1 MRRILLATLVAAV
14 LVIVAVG
21 WLLVRGDLTESVR
34 SRLVREATQSLGRD
48 VTVLR
53 LGGDPVRGIVL
64 EGVRVANP
72 DQPPRGS
79 FFEAPR
85 VVVRFDI
92 GRLTRDLFTGRGIA
106 QSVIAIEVDRPFLV
120 LSRDVKGRWNYSDLF
135 ERDDAAAEVPSFRGA
150 VRVRE
155 GTLVFSDALAIQS
168 PFGAHF
174 ERITGLIDFSDAP
187 RVRISADA
195 INTDGD
201 TPALLRAAGVAT
213 IGEGTFDLDV
223 TTRGASS
230 EFWGPYL
237 LKLPWLAWRGGTFD
251 GTIHLLASH
260 WIDRIALDYQ
270 GRLLL
275 RAARAELLPQRTT
288 LSEINGP
295 LLVDNTGVSTEGLR
309 MAVGSASPRGPIS
322 PIWVRG
328 TITHVAGAH
337 FDLAVR
343 SPALNLATL
352 QRLVFPRAAVRLEG
366 QANGDARIVGSLVS
380 PRIEGRIDAAYGRLN
395 REGFT
400 NASGDFSY
408 YGGLL
413 IFDRMSLAAGSGQM
427 AGHFRLDPGD
437 RTFFALAQMR
447 NLDTRILPGFGL
459 VLDPSLRGYA
469 TGALATAGTRAGTVA
484 QGRIQMGR
492 GVALGMGFD
501 RLETLFDYARGRVEI
516 DRLYA
521 QSGSSTMHA
530 YGVIGRTGTLAMK
543 VAADE
548 VSLRTVS
555 ERFRLKGALS
565 GRADFV
571 GELRG
576 TTRAPV
582 LSADMAVRNGT
593 LGPFPFDRA
602 FGRVHVTPTGVST
615 PGLRLR
621 DGPGIYELAGSI
633 AWTGRGAFDLR
644 LTADRLPAQRWL
656 DIADVPLD
664 LQGTIRGDLHLTGPL
679 NQPYASGTVEL
690 HDGRIEGQRV
700 DRARAEF
707 RWTGTHLLLDRAEAS
722 VNASTIQAQGSVS
735 REGALRISFAAQGFH
750 LRDIGALRTEVVDV
764 DGMVDLT
771 GTIGATLRAPAVD
784 AAIASTSLVVNGQR
798 FDRAS
803 GRVQLQGSRL
813 TFNPL
818 ELHQGGGTFALRG
831 SVQLNRNPAADL
843 RITATGAEMSGLL
856 SLFRVRPPVPLSG
869 TLDGEFSVSGPLST
883 PRVTVNA
890 SLQDGKLGDHTIR
903 DAVVEATYADQAVTL
918 RRLVVHPQQGE
929 LVGAG
934 RIDLE
939 GESEVELAGTGLNLD
954 LLRPLLR
961 VQRPLAGA
969 LDFTLQLSGR
979 LAEPLVGLSATVT
992 DGTIGSASFDRL
1004 ILQAFY
1010 RDGQFQISPAVLQEG
1025 QQKARLEGNVPFNP
1039 ARFRFDE
1046 TRPMDLRLS
1055 LVDADLSVL
1064 GLLTDAVQ
1072 EAKGPLAGEVRITGT
1087 VSQPRMEGSISTSDA
1102 SIKVRRVE
1110 PALTGLAA
1118 TVTFDANEVR
1128 IGQFTARMGEGTVS
1142 GAGALGIRN
1151 FRPDRLALQ
1160 LTADGARLKYDPHFA
1175 GRIDGSLRIEG
1186 TATRPLVG
1194 GSLVVS
1200 QGDMFVGAPR
1210 GPGVTATAGLNPT
1223 LDVDLRAGEQLWV
1236 NVGDLRFEVH
1246 GAVHAGG
1253 TWRDPKLSGEVEA
1266 ARGNFTAFD
1275 TTFTLTEGR
1284 ATFSEARGLT
1294 PFVDAT
1300 AETRVRTQVTRTV
1313 QTPAGSLPETRTET
1327 VTIFVHVQGTPD
1339 NLTAEYSSDPT
1350 LPQNEILA
1358 LLAGQAR
1365 LVQVLRGQPIEEAL
1379 RAELSEALFGP
1390 IGRQVA
1396 KALGLEEFQIEYD
1409 LFSAS
1414 TVRPLRLRIGK
1425 LLISNLYVTMTSE
1438 FGEVPRHVWSLE
1450 YRFTPNTQVSFSIDN
1465 ESQLNLFYVVTYRF

>member
-21 WLLVRGDLTESVR
+21 WLLVRGDLAESVR
-34 SRLVREATQSLGRD
+34 SRVVHEATRSLGRD

-53 LGGDPVRGIVL
+53 IGGDPVRGVVL

-72 DQPPRGS
+72 DQLPRGS

-85 VVVRFDI
+85 IVVRFDV
-92 GRLTRDLFTGRGIA
+92 GRLTRDLLTGRGIA
-106 QSVIAIEVDRPFLV
+106 QSVITIELDRPFLV
-120 LSRDVKGRWNYSDLF
+120 LSRDVKGRWNYADLF
-135 ERDDAAAEVPSFRGA
+135 ARDDAAAEVPSFQGM

-168 PFGAHF
+168 PFGSHF
-174 ERITGLIDFSDAP
+174 ERITGSIDFSDTP

-195 INTDGD
+195 VNTDGD
-201 TPALLRAAGVAT
+201 TPALLRAAGTVT

-223 TTRGASS
+223 TTRGASAA
-230 EFWGPYL
+230 FWGPYL
-237 LKLPWLAWRGGTFD
+237 LRLPWLVWRGGTFD
-251 GTIHLLASH
+251 GTLHLLASH
-260 WIDRIALDYQ
+260 WIDRIALDYR

-275 RAARAELLPQRTT
+275 RAGRAELLPQRTL
-288 LSEINGP
+288 LSDINGP
-295 LLVDNTGVSTEGLR
+295 LLVENTGVSTESLT
-309 MAVGSASPRGPIS
+309 MAVGSASARGPIS

-328 TITHVAGAH
+328 TITHVAGVH
-337 FDLAVR
+337 LDLAVR
-343 SPALNLATL
+343 SPSLNLATL

-366 QANGDARIVGSLVS
+366 QGNGDARIVGSIAS
-380 PRIEGRIDAAYGRLN
+380 PRIEGRVDGAYGRLN
-395 REGFT
+395 HQGFAD
-400 NASGDFSY
+400 ASGDFSY

-413 IFDRMSLAAGSGQM
+413 IFDRVSLTAGGGQL

-447 NLDTRILPGFGL
+447 AVDTRILPAFGL

-469 TGALATAGTRAGTVA
+469 TGTLAAAGAPAGTVA

-492 GVALGMGFD
+492 GVALGVGFD
-501 RLETLFDYARGRVEI
+501 RLETLFGFDHGRMEI

-521 QSGSSTMHA
+521 QSGSSTIHA
-530 YGVIGRTGTLAMK
+530 FGVVGRTGTVAMT
-543 VAADE
+543 VSADD

-555 ERFRLKGALS
+555 ERFGLRSALS
-565 GRADFV
+565 GRADLI

-576 TTRAPV
+576 TTQAPV
-582 LSADMAVRNGT
+582 LAAEMGVRNGT
-593 LGPFPFDRA
+593 LGPFPFDTA
-602 FGRVHVTPTGVST
+602 FGRVQLTPAGIST
-615 PGLRLR
+615 PGLHLR
-621 DGPGIYELAGSI
+621 HGAAFYDLAGSI
-633 AWTGRGAFDLR
+633 AWTGRGTFDLR
-644 LTADRLPAQRWL
+644 VTVDNLPARRL
-656 DIADVPLD
+656 LTIADVPLD
-664 LQGTIRGDLHLTGPL
+664 LEGTVRGHLHLTGPL
-679 NQPYASGTVEL
+679 NEPHASGSVEL
-690 HDGRIEGQRV
+690 RDGRVEGQRV
-700 DRARAEF
+700 DHAQADF
-707 RWTGTHLLLDRAEAS
+707 RWTGTHLLLDRTVAS
-722 VNASTIQAQGSVS
+722 VNASTVDAQGSIS
-735 REGALRISFAAQGFH
+735 RQGALRISFAARDFH
-750 LRDIGALRTEVVDV
+750 LRDIGVLRTEAVDV
-764 DGMVDLT
+764 DGMVNLT
-771 GTIGATLRAPAVD
+771 GTIGGTLRLPAVD
-784 AAIASTSLVVNGQR
+784 ANVASTSLVVNGQR
-798 FDRAS
+798 FDRAG
-803 GRVQLQGSRL
+803 GRVQFAGSRL

-818 ELHQGGGTFALRG
+818 ELHQGDGNFALRG
-831 SVQLNRNPAADL
+831 SVQLTRNPTVDL
-843 RITATGAEMSGLL
+843 RITATRAEVSGLL
-856 SLFRVRPPVPLSG
+856 ALFRVRPPVSLSG
-869 TLDGEFSVSGPLST
+869 TLDGEVSLSGPLGT
-883 PRVTVNA
+883 PRATVNV
-890 SLQDGKLGDHTIR
+890 SLQNGQIGDHPIR
-903 DAVVEATYADQAVTL
+903 DAVVEATLADQAVTV
-918 RRLVVHPQQGE
+918 RRLVVHPQEGE

-961 VQRPLAGA
+961 IQRPLAGA
-969 LDFTLQLSGR
+969 VEFTLQLSGR
-979 LAEPLVGLSATVT
+979 LADPLVGLSATVM

-1025 QQKARLEGNVPFNP
+1025 QHKARLEGNVPFNP

-1087 VSQPRMEGSISTSDA
+1087 VSQPRMEGSLSTRDA
-1102 SIKVRRVE
+1102 SIKLRRVE
-1110 PALTGLAA
+1110 PALTGLAT

-1128 IGQFTARMGEGTVS
+1128 LGQFTARMGEGTVT
-1142 GAGALGIRN
+1142 GAGAIGIRN
-1151 FRPDRLALQ
+1151 FRPDRLTLQ
-1160 LTADGARLKYDPHFA
+1160 MTADGARLKYDPHFA
-1175 GRIDGSLRIEG
+1175 GRVDGSVRIEG
-1186 TATRPLVG
+1186 TAARPLVG

-1200 QGDMFVGAPR
+1200 HGDVFVGAPR
-1210 GPGVTATAGLNPT
+1210 GTDVTAQAGLNPT

-1236 NVGDLRFEVH
+1236 NIGDLRFEVH
-1246 GAVHAGG
+1246 GAVHAAG
-1253 TWRDPKLSGEVEA
+1253 TLRDPRLSGEVTA
-1266 ARGNFTAFD
+1266 SRGNFTAFD
-1275 TTFTLTEGR
+1275 TTFTLTEGS
-1284 ATFSEARGLT
+1284 ATFSESRGLM

-1313 QTPAGSLPETRTET
+1313 QTPTGSVPETRTET

-1365 LVQVLRGQPIEEAL
+1365 LIQVLRGQSIEEAL

-1390 IGRQVA
+1390 IGREVA

-1465 ESQLNLFYVVTYRF
+1465 QSELNLFYVVTYRF